1 MASLGKRLQYF
12 NLFYN
17 NQLKPAYYLQMLFN
31 TKNNALRINKYNTK
45 LLFYVY
51 SHLCKFVKLFD
62 FCEKINFV
70 SFGKKSYY
78 SKYVGFIQ
86 FMFVGLSKLFS
97 IDCKVEC
104 VVPMMFHKRTSGQ
117 LTIGKTHP
125 SLSST
130 SARQFDSVQIVN
142 ALQEN

>member
-1 MASLGKRLQYF
+1 
-12 NLFYN
+12 
-17 NQLKPAYYLQMLFN
+17 MLFN
-31 TKNNALRINKYNTK
+31 TKKNNALRINEYNNI

-51 SHLCKFVKLFD
+51 SHLFCKFVKLFD
-62 FCEKINFV
+62 FDEKINFV

-97 IDCKVEC
+97 IGCKVEC
-104 VVPMMFHKRTSGQ
+104 VFPVMFGRTSGQ
-117 LTIGKTHP
+117 LTIGNTHP
-125 SLSST
+125 SLSSR
-130 SARQFDSVQIVN
+130 SARQFDSEQIVN